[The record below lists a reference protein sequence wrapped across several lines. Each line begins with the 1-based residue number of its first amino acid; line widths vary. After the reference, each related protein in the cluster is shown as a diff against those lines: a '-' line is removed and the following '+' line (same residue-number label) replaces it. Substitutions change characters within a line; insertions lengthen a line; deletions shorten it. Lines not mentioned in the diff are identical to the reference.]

1 MAPLPCVAMRTAA
14 RRFLPFM
21 VLATLLT
28 SPLPAAS
35 VTKGEVDSAC
45 ASSNEAYARVEAAW
59 ATLNDANEEYA
70 RINGELADTAHRE
83 LILRDRIDGH
93 ERNISDLRSVVQ
105 DRAVELYMTGGF
117 QNPDLLIGVGSVE
130 TLIAGQEFLE
140 ITAKDDLEAVE
151 RLTALSAEA
160 EVNRVELEGLVNELE
175 VLEAAAQEHAVE
187 MQAALN
193 VRQEYFSQLD
203 AECRRLRVEYEA
215 QLQRERAAA
224 AARAAGAAGGVPA
237 EVTPGF
243 ICPFAGGYSFINDWG
258 FPRSGGRT
266 HKGTDIFAPWN
277 QPMRAVADGTITVRT
292 GGLGGNA
299 LYVNADYGTRYYYAH
314 LSSFAD
320 WISSGVRVSRGDVI
334 GYNGDSGN
342 AAGGA
347 PHLHFGIIPPGG
359 SWVNPFPTLAANC

>member
-1 MAPLPCVAMRTAA
+1 MRRIARLLLPLA
-14 RRFLPFM
+14 
-21 VLATLLT
+21 VLATLFT

-35 VTKGEVDSAC
+35 VTKGEVDAAC
-45 ASSNEAYARVEAAW
+45 SSSNEAWSRVQEAT
-59 ATLNDANEEYA
+59 ATVEQANEEYA

-83 LILRDRIDGH
+83 FILRDRIDGH
-93 ERNISDLRSVVQ
+93 ERSISDLRAVVQ

-130 TLIAGQEFLE
+130 SLIAGQEFLE
-140 ITAKDDLEAVE
+140 ITAKDDVEAVE
-151 RLTALSAEA
+151 RLTSLSAEA

-193 VRQEYFSQLD
+193 VRQEFYGQLS
-203 AECRRLRVEYEA
+203 AECQRLEA
-215 QLQRERAAA
+215 AYHAQIQRERAAA
-224 AARAAGAAGGVPA
+224 AARAAGAAGGVPS

-243 ICPFAGGYSFINDWG
+243 ICPFNSGESFINDWG

-266 HKGTDIFAPWN
+266 HKGTDIFNSWNAP
-277 QPMRAVADGTITVRT
+277 MVAVADGTITVRT

-314 LSSFAD
+314 LSSFANG
-320 WISSGVRVSRGDVI
+320 ISNGVRVSKGQVI

-342 AAGGA
+342 ATGGA